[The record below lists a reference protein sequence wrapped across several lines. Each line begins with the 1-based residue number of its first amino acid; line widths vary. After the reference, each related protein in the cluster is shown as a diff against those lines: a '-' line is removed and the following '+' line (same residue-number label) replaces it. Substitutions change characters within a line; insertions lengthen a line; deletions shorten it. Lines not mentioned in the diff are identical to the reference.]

1 MTTAKPIDPKD
12 PAYTGQGYQPEITG
26 FTLVLNNFEGPYD
39 LLLNLISSR
48 KLDVTEVALAEVTDE
63 FIAYVKQLGKT
74 AELDEITEFL
84 VTAATLLNLKAQR
97 LLPRNGDD
105 DEEDL
110 ELLSSRDLLFARLL
124 QYRAY
129 QQVADQFE
137 RWQGS
142 ARRRYPRAVGMEESF
157 ADVLPPVSL
166 GHTPSSFAELAAS
179 VFRPKPPEE
188 VRVDHLHTQPVS
200 VPEQAGKLLDTLKLA
215 GAQHWLTFTALTRDC
230 TRSME
235 IVGRFLAVL
244 ELYKAHA
251 IDAQQ
256 EVALGQLDISWTGKD
271 VDPAV
276 VAAANWE

>member
-63 FIAYVKQLGKT
+63 FIAYVKQLGET

-137 RWQGS
+137 RWQAS